1 MSEMLQ
7 TKYIDYILRNTITK
21 KLTIKDKAFVV
32 HIYGIIASGY
42 AFTKKNLLENFV
54 LFSGGFV
61 FKPGKCQNQTFVELK
76 QMSATVTLSDTA
88 L

>member
-42 AFTKKNLLENFV
+42 AFTKKNLLEKIV

-61 FKPGKCQNQTFVELK
+61 SSRENVKIRQLLN
-76 QMSATVTLSDTA
+76 
-88 L
+88 